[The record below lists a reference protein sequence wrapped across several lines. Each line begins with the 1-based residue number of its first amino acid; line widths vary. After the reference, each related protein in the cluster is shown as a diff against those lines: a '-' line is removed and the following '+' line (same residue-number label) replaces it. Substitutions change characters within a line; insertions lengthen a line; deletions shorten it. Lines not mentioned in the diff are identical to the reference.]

1 MMFVS
6 LFGHLLR
13 NYLSLW
19 GYVVV
24 FQTAA
29 MFRRPD
35 MAKKSLT
42 VDLCFIQDFTTLLL
56 VLKLVSTTKN
66 PMMHSDVQ
74 AL

>member
-35 MAKKSLT
+35 MAKKMFDCRFMFYSGFYNSL
-42 VDLCFIQDFTTLLL
+42 VGSQIGIDNKKSHDAF
-56 VLKLVSTTKN
+56 
-66 PMMHSDVQ
+66 
-74 AL
+74 

>member
-1 MMFVS
+1 M
-6 LFGHLLR
+6 
-13 NYLSLW
+13 
-19 GYVVV
+19 